1 MTDQDSRSGR
11 GNPVDP
17 ESGSGLQTPSLET
30 QMATLVAAD
39 TDLAPV
45 EAAQLAGT
53 PTVAQSE
60 ARLVLRRFVR
70 HKAAMTAIVVL
81 ILLVLLAFSSIG
93 FGPIPGW
100 WKYGYEEVGD
110 IVNGGKPTLSLW
122 PFTLG
127 DHPFGQDNIGRDYF
141 ARTMRGMQQSII
153 IALLVGLVSTVIG
166 TVVGAV
172 AGYFRGWTEA
182 VLMRL
187 TDVVI
192 TIPLLAIAAVVGHA
206 IKGGGVVML
215 GVFVGF
221 ITWTGLARIVRGE
234 FLSLREKE
242 FVDAARTVGASPW
255 RIIFRHILPNTVG
268 VITVSATL
276 SISGAILLEASLS
289 FLSFGIT
296 EPDTSLGQLLGAYRQ
311 AMETRPYLFWWPG
324 LLIVLISLTINFI
337 GDGLRDA
344 FDPRQ
349 NRAKA

>member
-1 MTDQDSRSGR
+1 MTDQDSRSTSDEPAGP
-11 GNPVDP
+11 G
-17 ESGSGLQTPSLET
+17 LET
-30 QMATLVAAD
+30 QMETLVAAD
-39 TDLAPV
+39 STLAPI
-45 EAAQLAGT
+45 EAAQIAAT
-53 PTVAQSE
+53 RTVAQSE
-60 ARLVLRRFVR
+60 AKLVLRRFVR
-70 HKAAMTAIVVL
+70 HRAAMTAIV
-81 ILLVLLAFSSIG
+81 ILLLLVILAFSSIG

-100 WKYGYEEVGD
+100 WKQGYEDVGALA
-110 IVNGGKPTLSLW
+110 NGGKPTLRLW

-141 ARTMRGMQQSII
+141 ARTMRGMQQSIL
-153 IALLVGLVSTVIG
+153 IALLVGIGSTVLGTVIG
-166 TVVGAV
+166 AI
-172 AGYFRGWTEA
+172 AGYFRGWVEA

-192 TIPLLAIAAVVGHA
+192 TIPLLAVAAVVGHA
-206 IKGGGVVML
+206 IKGGGIVML
-215 GVFVGF
+215 GLLLGAV
-221 ITWTGLARIVRGE
+221 TWTGLARIVRGE

-255 RIIFRHILPNTVG
+255 RIIFRHILPNCVG

-289 FLSFGIT
+289 FLNFGIS
-296 EPDTSLGQLLGAYRQ
+296 EPDTSLGQLLQQYRQ
-311 AMETRPYLFWWPG
+311 SMETRPYLFWWPG
-324 LLIVLISLTINFI
+324 ILIVLISLTINFI